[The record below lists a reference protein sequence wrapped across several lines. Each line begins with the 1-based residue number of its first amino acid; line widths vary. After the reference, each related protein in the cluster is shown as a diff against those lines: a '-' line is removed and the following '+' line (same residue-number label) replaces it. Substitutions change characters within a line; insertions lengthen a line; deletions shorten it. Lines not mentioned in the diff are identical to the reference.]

1 MFDKIKHFIYK
12 LIKQNMEYVL
22 TKFNILCK
30 FAKQIKECFFFTRI
44 KKNIYFS
51 KEFTSDLID

>member
-30 FAKQIKECFFFTRI
+30 FAKQIRNVSSSQE
-44 KKNIYFS
+44 
-51 KEFTSDLID
+51 